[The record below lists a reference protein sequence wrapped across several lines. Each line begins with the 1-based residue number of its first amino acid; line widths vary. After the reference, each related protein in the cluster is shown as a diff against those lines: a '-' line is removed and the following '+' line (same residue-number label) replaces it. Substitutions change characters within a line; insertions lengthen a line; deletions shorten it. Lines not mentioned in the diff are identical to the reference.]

1 MPSVYGC
8 CSGQT
13 AASIPVPSASLVTW
27 VSSSLGESARWGAGD
42 SNYNNPIFSYNSLLT
57 AEITDQALNVVIDFN
72 GGSGYTAGN
81 TITSFLI
88 RFSTREGSPNTP
100 QFQGNVTGNTST
112 IDLAGLGTTM
122 TIPTLSSGA
131 ATFDILPLI
140 IANGPDSTNTIGW
153 TDSDR
158 TGTFKTT
165 ITFRCLDDT
174 GEEKGFTLDIG
185 ESSEFPQVG
194 PTVIPPSMTV
204 TISTTQGGVS
214 SVGTNSPLSGNTLFT
229 PAIPMTHSGG
239 APIDDYIIT
248 VALAFDDLT
257 YPYSTYSGDIN
268 SLSEFV
274 LEVTPIGGPNF
285 EWNPELSDPTQLVV
299 SDYNPNVP
307 LANPPSTTS
316 YNLNTFIGTAIGGLP
331 PPGLIVLPD
340 PETANTFVLS
350 IRTSDIKDIY
360 NRPTDVRADI
370 PISNLITS

>member
-1 MPSVYGC
+1 MYGT
-8 CSGQT
+8 CSGQE
-13 AASIPVPSASLVTW
+13 ASTPVPSARQVNWQSP
-27 VSSSLGESARWGAGD
+27 SSGDFARWSAGD
-42 SNYNNPIFSYNSLLT
+42 SNYNNPLFSYNSLLT

-88 RFSTREGSPNTP
+88 RFSTSEGSPNIP

-174 GEEKGFTLDIG
+174 GEERNFKLEIG
-185 ESSEFPQVG
+185 ESSEIPQVG
-194 PTVIPPSMTV
+194 PSVIQPSITV

-248 VALAFDDLT
+248 VAFAFDNLT
-257 YPYSTYSGDIN
+257 YLYSTYSGDIN
-268 SLSEFV
+268 SLGEFV
-274 LEVTPIGGPNF
+274 LIVTPIGGSNF

-299 SDYNPNVP
+299 SDYNPNIP

-331 PPGLIVLPD
+331 AQGLITLPD
-340 PETANTFVLS
+340 PETANTFALQ
-350 IRTSDIKDIY
+350 IRTSNTKDIY
-360 NRPTDVRADI
+360 NRPADVKADI
-370 PISNLITS
+370 PISNLIVS